1 MDSLKNLASS
11 LIRSLSRMTGKGAN
25 RQTKGA
31 RKRRLLFDEIGV
43 LGAVLLIS
51 IILSLGSPYF
61 LTVNNL
67 LRVGRQMSFVGLL
80 AIGMSFV
87 IACGQ
92 IDISVG
98 RVITLVS
105 FFMATLMENYG
116 VNPWIA
122 LLAGIALGGVCG
134 FINGG
139 LSLLLKVHPMIVTLG
154 TMNVFWGLA
163 VGLSNANPI
172 VVETESTFFFLGDGK
187 LLGVPVPLV
196 AFVVVGILGQVL
208 LRKTR
213 YGRHVLAVG
222 TNPQAAQ
229 YAGIREKWTRLSV
242 MILMGLIA
250 GLTGGI
256 ILAFFQTFDPNV
268 GSGMEMNAIGAAVIG
283 GADLMGGYATIIGAM
298 LGTILIGVLN
308 NGLVLIGVGAYWNSF
323 VTGAVILVAIAVSF
337 LLKLARQQS

>member
-1 MDSLKNLASS
+1 MNSLKNLVSS
-11 LIRSLSRMTGKGAN
+11 LGRNLWRREGVTQETRI
-25 RQTKGA
+25 A
-31 RKRRLLFDEIGV
+31 RRRRLLFDEIGV

-61 LTVNNL
+61 LTLNNL

-80 AIGMSFV
+80 AIGMAFV

-98 RVITLVS
+98 RIITLVS
-105 FFMATLMENYG
+105 FFMALLMERFG
-116 VNPWIA
+116 VNPWVA
-122 LLAGIALGGVCG
+122 FLAGICLGGVCG
-134 FINGG
+134 LINGG
-139 LSLLLKVHPMIVTLG
+139 LSLLFNVHPMIITLG
-154 TMNVFWGLA
+154 TMNLFWGLA

-172 VVETESTFFFLGDGK
+172 VVETESSFFTLGQGK
-187 LLGVPVPLV
+187 VFSVPVPLLV
-196 AFVVVGILGQVL
+196 FIIVGILGHIV

-229 YAGIREKWTRLSV
+229 YAGIREKWVRLSV

-256 ILAFFQTFDPNV
+256 TLAFFQAFDPNV
-268 GSGMEMNAIGAAVIG
+268 GAGMEMNTIGAAVIG
-283 GADLMGGYATIIGAM
+283 GADLMGGYATVIGAM
-298 LGTILIGVLN
+298 LGTMLIGLLN

-323 VTGAVILVAIAVSF
+323 VTGAVILTAIAVSY
-337 LLKLARQQS
+337 LLKSIRQ

>member
-11 LIRSLSRMTGKGAN
+11 LSRN
-25 RQTKGA
+25 LWR
-31 RKRRLLFDEIGV
+31 RKAVAQESKVTRRRRLLFDEVGV

-61 LTVNNL
+61 LTLNNL

-80 AIGMSFV
+80 AIGMAFV

-98 RVITLVS
+98 RIITLVS
-105 FFMATLMENYG
+105 FFMAMLMDRFG
-116 VNPWIA
+116 VNPWVA
-122 LLAGIALGGVCG
+122 FLAGIGLGGVCG
-134 FINGG
+134 LINGG
-139 LSLLLKVHPMIVTLG
+139 LSLLFNVHPMIVTLG
-154 TMNVFWGLA
+154 TMNLFWGLA

-172 VVETESTFFFLGDGK
+172 VVDTESSFFTLGQGKFLS
-187 LLGVPVPLV
+187 VPVPLLV
-196 AFVVVGILGQVL
+196 FIIVGILGHIV

-229 YAGIREKWTRLSV
+229 YAGIREKWVRLSV

-256 ILAFFQTFDPNV
+256 TLAFFQAFDPNV
-268 GSGMEMNAIGAAVIG
+268 GAGMEMNTIGAAVIG
-283 GADLMGGYATIIGAM
+283 GADLMGGYATVIGAM
-298 LGTILIGVLN
+298 LGTMLIGLLN

-323 VTGAVILVAIAVSF
+323 VTGAVILTAIAVSYV
-337 LLKLARQQS
+337 LKSIRQ

>member
-1 MDSLKNLASS
+1 MDSLKNLAN
-11 LIRSLSRMTGKGAN
+11 SLSRNFSRKTSAGVT
-25 RQTKGA
+25 QETKIA
-31 RKRRLLFDEIGV
+31 RRRRLLFDEIGV

-51 IILSLGSPYF
+51 IILSLSSPYF
-61 LTVNNL
+61 LTLNNL

-87 IACGQ
+87 IASGQ

-98 RVITLVS
+98 RIITLVS
-105 FFMATLMENYG
+105 FFIATLIERFG
-116 VNPWIA
+116 VNPWVA

-134 FINGG
+134 LVNGG
-139 LSLLLKVHPMIVTLG
+139 LSLLFKVHPMIITLG
-154 TMNVFWGLA
+154 TMNLFWGLA

-172 VVETESTFFFLGDGK
+172 VVETESSFFALGQGK
-187 LLGVPVPLV
+187 FFSVPVPLLV
-196 AFVVVGILGQVL
+196 FIIVGILGHII

-256 ILAFFQTFDPNV
+256 TLAFFQTFDPNI
-268 GSGMEMNAIGAAVIG
+268 GAGMEMNTIGASVIG
-283 GADLMGGYATIIGAM
+283 GADLMGGYATVVGAM
-298 LGTILIGVLN
+298 LGTMLIGLLT

-323 VTGAVILVAIAVSF
+323 VTGAVILTAIGVSF
-337 LLKLARQQS
+337 LLRSIRE

>member
-1 MDSLKNLASS
+1 MDSLKNIASS
-11 LIRSLSRMTGKGAN
+11 LNQSLSRMTGKGAN
-25 RQTKGA
+25 RQTKGV

-43 LGAVLLIS
+43 LGAVILIS
-51 IILSLGSPYF
+51 ILLSLGSPYF

-87 IACGQ
+87 IASGQ

-105 FFMATLMENYG
+105 FFMATLMKNFG
-116 VNPWIA
+116 VDPWLA
-122 LLAGIALGGVCG
+122 LVAGIGLGAVCG
-134 FINGG
+134 LINGG
-139 LSLLLKVHPMIVTLG
+139 LTLLLNVHPMIITLG
-154 TMNVFWGLA
+154 TMNLFWGLA

-172 VVETESTFFFLGDGK
+172 VVETESSFFALGQGK
-187 LLGVPVPLV
+187 FFGVPVPLLV
-196 AFVVVGILGQVL
+196 FVIVGILGHIL

-229 YAGIREKWTRLSV
+229 YAGIREKWIRLSV
-242 MILMGLIA
+242 MILMGAIA

-256 ILAFFQTFDPNV
+256 TLAFFQAFDPNI
-268 GSGMEMNAIGAAVIG
+268 GAGMEMNTIGAAVIG
-283 GADLMGGYATIIGAM
+283 GADLMGGYATVIGGM
-298 LGTILIGVLN
+298 LGTILIGMLN

-323 VTGAVILVAIAVSF
+323 VTGAVILIAIAVSYV
-337 LLKLARQQS
+337 LKSIRQG